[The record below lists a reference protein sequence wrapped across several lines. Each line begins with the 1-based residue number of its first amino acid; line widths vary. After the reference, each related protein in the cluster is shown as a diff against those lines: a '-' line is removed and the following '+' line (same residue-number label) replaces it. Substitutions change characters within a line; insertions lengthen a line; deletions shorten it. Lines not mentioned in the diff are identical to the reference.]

1 MKAHNR
7 FVRLAPGTRVLKDDR
22 AYVLGRAIDGATFLA
37 EDAETGETVTVRGDA
52 LELPRNEAAP
62 PPPDTVKSGPE
73 YERAQRV
80 LDAMKPLLDDPLRT
94 EAQVVAAAKSVGMGK
109 SRFYWLMR
117 AYQDA
122 PDLSTLI
129 PDRPGPDKGGRKLK
143 PDLEAIVAA
152 ALLKTHRTKQR
163 QRVAETIKQVGNMC
177 KAAGIRKPPH
187 DNTIRARVAALP
199 RARTLRERGYDD
211 DAKALRPLR
220 GNYEAG
226 RPLETVQMD
235 HHEADVE
242 LVDDLM
248 RLPIGRPW
256 ITVLI
261 DVCTR
266 MVVGIGVSMQSPSA
280 FMAGMCVANALMPK
294 ADYLKRIGV
303 EGVWDAW
310 GQITNLHMDNAKEFR
325 GNLIKTSCEAYG
337 INPIYR
343 PVKTPHYGGHIERL
357 MGTIAGEIRNLPG
370 ATYASPKER
379 KGTDPE
385 ATAALTLSEF
395 ERHIVDWIV
404 NVYHKRGH
412 AGLDGIPPA
421 TFWEIKTTPKDG
433 KPSGLVQALPKDP
446 ERLRID
452 FLPSEHR
459 TVGRRGFRL
468 EKIDFQD
475 DYFAARVGEPH
486 PTNRKA
492 KRKYLVR
499 YDPRNLSYVWALVDE
514 TGLYRRVPMWR
525 KGRPAVSLWEWRA
538 VKAHLRNLGK
548 KAIDE
553 DAMFRKLAELRDNLL
568 AALAKTKTARKQY
581 QLTAD
586 AAKHAAANPA
596 PERPPAASP
605 TAVERPRGPLKP
617 KFAVDI

>member
-7 FVRLAPGTRVLKDDR
+7 FARLVPGTRVLRDGR
-22 AYVLGRAIDGATFLA
+22 AYVLGRATGNATHLA
-37 EDAETGETVTVRGDA
+37 KDEQTGETVILRAD
-52 LELPRNEAAP
+52 EMEIPRDEEAP

-73 YERAQRV
+73 YERAQRI
-80 LDAMKPLLDDPLRT
+80 LDAMKPLLENPLRT
-94 EAQVVAAAKSVGMGK
+94 EANVIEAAKMVGMGK

-129 PDRPGPDKGGRKLK
+129 PDRPGPEKGGRKLSAE
-143 PDLEAIVAA
+143 LEAIVAA

-163 QRVAETIKQVGNMC
+163 QRVSETIKEVGRGC
-177 KAAGIRKPPH
+177 KAAGLEPPH

-211 DAKALRPLR
+211 EAKALRPLR
-220 GNYEAG
+220 GNYEAR
-226 RPLETVQMD
+226 RPLEIVQMD

-266 MVVGIGVSMQSPSA
+266 MVVGLSVSMQRPSA
-280 FMAGMCVANALMPK
+280 FMAGTCVASALMPK
-294 ADYLKRIGV
+294 AGYLKRIGV

-343 PVKTPHYGGHIERL
+343 PVRTPHYGGHIERL

-370 ATYASPKER
+370 ATYSNPKER

-385 ATAALTLSEF
+385 KTAALTVSEF
-395 ERHIVDWIV
+395 ERHLVDWIV

-421 TFWEIKTTPKDG
+421 TFWEFKTTPEDG
-433 KPSGLVQALPKDP
+433 KPSGLVQSLPRDP

-452 FLPSEHR
+452 FLPFKTP
-459 TVGRRGFRL
+459 TVSRNGLRVEL
-468 EKIDFQD
+468 IDYQD
-475 DYFAARVGEPH
+475 DYFAARVAEPD
-486 PTNRKA
+486 PKNRKA

-538 VKAHLRNLGK
+538 VKMHFKALGK
-548 KAIDE
+548 KAVDD
-553 DAMFRKLAELRDNLL
+553 DAMFRKLAELRDKAA
-568 AALAKTKTARKQY
+568 AALARTKTARKQH
-581 QLTAD
+581 QLAAA
-586 AAKHAAANPA
+586 AAKHAAADPA
-596 PERPPAASP
+596 PERPPAAP
-605 TAVERPRGPLKP
+605 AAAVERPSRPLKP
-617 KFAVDI
+617 KFTVDI

>member
-1 MKAHNR
+1 MKAHYR
-7 FVRLAPGTRVLKDDR
+7 FVRLAPGTRVLKDGR
-22 AYVLGRAIDGATFLA
+22 AHVLGRAIDGATFLA
-37 EDAETGETVTVRGDA
+37 EDAETGETVTVRGDS
-52 LELPRNEAAP
+52 LEIPRDEAAP
-62 PPPDTVKSGPE
+62 PPPDTVKNGPE

-80 LDAMKPLLDDPLRT
+80 LEAMKPLLDEPLRT
-94 EAQVVAAAKSVGMGK
+94 EAQVVAAAKSVELGK
-109 SRFYWLMR
+109 TRFYALMR

-129 PDRPGPDKGGRKLK
+129 PDRPGPKKGGRNLD
-143 PDLEAIVAA
+143 PRLEAIIAA

-163 QRVAETIKQVGNMC
+163 QRVSETIMEVGRMC
-177 KAAGIRKPPH
+177 GTAGLEPPH
-187 DNTIRARVAALP
+187 DNTIRSRVLALP
-199 RARTLRERGYDD
+199 RARTLRERGHGDE
-211 DAKALRPLR
+211 AKALGPLR
-220 GNYEAG
+220 GKYEAG
-226 RPLETVQMD
+226 RPLEVVQID

-256 ITVLI
+256 ITVLV

-266 MVVGIGVSMQSPSA
+266 MVVGLTVSMQRPSA
-280 FMAGMCVANALMPK
+280 FMAGMCVASALMPK
-294 ADYLKRIGV
+294 AGLLKRIGV

-325 GNLIKTSCEAYG
+325 GTLIKTSCEAYG

-370 ATYASPKER
+370 ATYSNPKER

-385 ATAALTLSEF
+385 RTAALTLSEF
-395 ERHIVDWIV
+395 ERHLFDWII

-421 TFWEIKTTPKDG
+421 TFWEIKTTPGGG
-433 KPSGLVQALPKDP
+433 KPSGLVQSLPKDP

-452 FLPSEHR
+452 FLPFEHR

-468 EKIDFQD
+468 EKIDFHD
-475 DYFAARVGEPH
+475 DYFATRVGEPH

-538 VKAHLRNLGK
+538 VRAHLRGLGK
-548 KAIDE
+548 KSIDE
-553 DAMFRKLAELRDNLL
+553 DAMFRKLAELRDKAV
-568 AALAKTKTARKQY
+568 AAMARTKTARKQH

-586 AAKHAAANPA
+586 AAKLAAADPA
-596 PERPPAASP
+596 PERPRAAS
-605 TAVERPRGPLKP
+605 TAAVERPRGPLKP
-617 KFAVDI
+617 KFTVDI